1 MTELNVQRILL
12 AWLHGNLPSLV
23 SSDSLGG
30 WMDRLSEPLE
40 DILEFL
46 GDFHIRSS
54 PHHCQPESCGV
65 YYPEAMRE
73 WGHHHW
79 SAGRKQKL
87 RTIVPLQ
94 PGMGW
99 IAYTCDPQTRALW
112 GEIELTD
119 CHRDSLTPKQNN
131 TNRQR
136 PQMAEGL
143 RTFQLKR
150 HEP

>member
-73 WGHHHW
+73 
-79 SAGRKQKL
+79 
-87 RTIVPLQ
+87 
-94 PGMGW
+94 
-99 IAYTCDPQTRALW
+99 
-112 GEIELTD
+112 
-119 CHRDSLTPKQNN
+119 
-131 TNRQR
+131 
-136 PQMAEGL
+136 
-143 RTFQLKR
+143 
-150 HEP
+150 